1 MSEKVQDFVQQ
12 VNKQDFSAAKGSF
25 ESAIAEKI
33 SAAFENKKI
42 DLASQMSEGTMFS
55 ESKQRPIK
63 FSGKTFTD
71 YKVFN
76 SDREANEFL
85 EKNDDY
91 GVIGEKGGKVYVA
104 KNSDLGESKSVPDKH
119 QEKIAKD
126 TLRNPN
132 KSLMGGPSAKEAEE
146 ILRNK
151 FGYSTAQIKKL
162 KESTRINE
170 RKTRQ
175 MVDPDKEA
183 MVVKNGNV
191 KVIDKKDLDKFMKKG
206 YELAEG
212 TQITESRDNYY
223 KIGGD
228 RYDGGVVVHVYVRGK
243 KVYDEIIDGQQDYKY
258 KGKEYRNI
266 FKLLDA
272 IAKDHSGVSS
282 GKDFRRVEMEGTQI
296 TESQMVPNWLVKQYE
311 KRAENERRGGGM
323 IDINY
328 RLPTVAVE
336 LSDGS
341 EYFFQEYEAQDL
353 IDEVPENISPEDFI
367 LASAQSW

>member
-1 MSEKVQDFVQQ
+1 MLDNKDIKSISE
-12 VNKQDFSAAKGSF
+12 A
-25 ESAIAEKI
+25 
-33 SAAFENKKI
+33 
-42 DLASQMSEGTMFS
+42 
-55 ESKQRPIK
+55 
-63 FSGKTFTD
+63 
-71 YKVFN
+71 
-76 SDREANEFL
+76 
-85 EKNDDY
+85 
-91 GVIGEKGGKVYVA
+91 YV
-104 KNSDLGESKSVPDKH
+104 S
-119 QEKIAKD
+119 
-126 TLRNPN
+126 
-132 KSLMGGPSAKEAEE
+132 
-146 ILRNK
+146 
-151 FGYSTAQIKKL
+151 
-162 KESTRINE
+162 
-170 RKTRQ
+170 
-175 MVDPDKEA
+175 MV
-183 MVVKNGNV
+183 
-191 KVIDKKDLDKFMKKG
+191 
-206 YELAEG
+206 
-212 TQITESRDNYY
+212 TESRNNYY

>member
-42 DLASQMSEGTMFS
+42 DLASQMSEGT
-55 ESKQRPIK
+55 
-63 FSGKTFTD
+63 
-71 YKVFN
+71 
-76 SDREANEFL
+76 
-85 EKNDDY
+85 
-91 GVIGEKGGKVYVA
+91 A

-170 RKTRQ
+170 KKTRQ

-243 KVYDEIIDGQQDYKY
+243 KVYDAIIDGDQDYKY
-258 KGKEYRNI
+258 KGKKYGDI